1 MRKLAPLAAIALLA
15 LAPAVLGDYGI
26 GLLTECLIFA
36 IFAMSLDLLIGYTGL
51 LSFGHAAFFGSSAYA
66 VVVLNVHLG
75 VNGWL
80 GFAAGIALST
90 ILACLI
96 GAVSI
101 RVSGIAFLMLTVAF
115 AQLLFS
121 AALKWRDVTGGT
133 DGLGGLVRPTLF
145 GSSLDNRVTM
155 FYVAAVCLVASIWAL
170 RRLVAAPLG
179 SVFIGIK
186 ANAGRMHAL
195 GYKVRRFRL
204 LSFTIA
210 GTFAGLAGGLYGLFN
225 GFISTDALN
234 WSVSGDVIIM
244 VILGGAGTI
253 IGPAIG
259 AAIFLV
265 LRDVVSS
272 WTDHWMFLIGA
283 VFIACVMV
291 LPQGVWGAVLQL
303 SSRRWGRR

>member
-1 MRKLAPLAAIALLA
+1 MTRLAPLAAAALLA
-15 LAPAVLGDYGI
+15 LAPAVLGNYGI

-51 LSFGHAAFFGSSAYA
+51 LSFGHAAFFGLSAYA
-66 VVVLNVHLG
+66 VVTLNVHLG

-80 GFAAGIALST
+80 GLGAGIALST
-90 ILACLI
+90 MFAVLV

-101 RVSGIAFLMLTVAF
+101 RVSGIAFLMVTLAF
-115 AQLLFS
+115 AQLVFS

-133 DGLGGLVRPTLF
+133 DGLGGLVRPRLF

-155 FYVAAVCLVASIWAL
+155 FYLAFACLVASVWAL

-186 ANAGRMHAL
+186 ENAPRMAAL
-195 GYKVRRFRL
+195 GYKVQRFQL

-210 GTFAGLAGGLYGLFN
+210 GAFAGLAGGLYGLFN
-225 GFISTDALN
+225 GYISTDALN
-234 WSVSGDVIIM
+234 WSVSGDVVIM

-253 IGPAIG
+253 VGPAVG

-265 LRDVVSS
+265 MKDVVSS

-291 LPQGVWGAVLQL
+291 LPQGVWGAVLQA
-303 SSRRWGRR
+303 SGRMGRRR